1 MDTKRWSVDKNVD
14 NLTGYP
20 QITQAADLLLNNE
33 VVAFPTETVY
43 GLGANA
49 LNDQAVAKI
58 FEAKGRPADNP
69 LIIHIADEAVVS
81 DFVEEIPEKAK
92 QLMKAYWP
100 GPLTIILKMKEG
112 VLSEKATVGLST
124 VGIRMPDHPV
134 ALALL
139 QKTNLPIAAPSANS
153 SGRPSPTTA
162 EHVWDDLQ
170 GKISGIVDG
179 GPTGVGLE
187 STVLDCTEEIP
198 VILRPGGITAQQI
211 EEVIGKITVDPA
223 LLDSGQKPKSPG
235 MKYRHY
241 APDAA
246 LVLVKGEREDIQ
258 RLILEKQQEGLK
270 VGVLT
275 TEENENF
282 YQADKVIACGS
293 RKNLDSVA
301 GSLYDTLRN
310 FNSADLD
317 LILSE
322 MFPDEG
328 VGQAIM
334 NRLVKA
340 AGYRIISI

>member
-1 MDTKRWSVDKNVD
+1 
-14 NLTGYP
+14 
-20 QITQAADLLLNNE
+20 
-33 VVAFPTETVY
+33 
-43 GLGANA
+43 
-49 LNDQAVAKI
+49 
-58 FEAKGRPADNP
+58 
-69 LIIHIADEAVVS
+69 
-81 DFVEEIPEKAK
+81 
-92 QLMKAYWP
+92 
-100 GPLTIILKMKEG
+100 
-112 VLSEKATVGLST
+112 
-124 VGIRMPDHPV
+124 
-134 ALALL
+134 
-139 QKTNLPIAAPSANS
+139 
-153 SGRPSPTTA
+153 
-162 EHVWDDLQ
+162 
-170 GKISGIVDG
+170 
-179 GPTGVGLE
+179 
-187 STVLDCTEEIP
+187 
-198 VILRPGGITAQQI
+198 PGGITAQQI